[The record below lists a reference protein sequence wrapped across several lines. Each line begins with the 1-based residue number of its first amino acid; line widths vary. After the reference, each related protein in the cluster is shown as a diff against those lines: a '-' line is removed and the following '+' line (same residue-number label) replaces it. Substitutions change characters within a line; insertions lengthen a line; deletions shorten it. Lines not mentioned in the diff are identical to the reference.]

1 LATCTPFFGSTGD
14 DSRKEES
21 MTKMKRIGSGTEA
34 QGLSKYEQDKAEFER
49 LTGASPL
56 ANKPQDRII
65 IDEAAEVPELAFAT
79 ETRQPFIENIEDAT
93 NPVVDPQTVLEVM
106 EQEAQD
112 ESLAT
117 PEEDPLAQLDLSTSP
132 FQALL
137 GGAGTGKSTAI
148 RERAKQRT
156 DLLITSTT
164 GIAAINL
171 GGTTINAA
179 LGYFDTNDLENNY
192 TKGWLSARL
201 RRLRSSGIRQIVVD
215 EVSMMDGKQLTILT
229 RACDEVNKV
238 SNYEEYIERIVQDGE
253 PDPDWMG
260 VLLVGDFC
268 QLPPVKAPFAFESV
282 EWGRYDA
289 NAVRL
294 SRIYRQDN
302 PDFIRALRATRRG
315 DGRAALE
322 YFESRMHDR
331 VDPAFP
337 GPTILAKNDEVDRV
351 NRLRMDEIRGEAVPF
366 KADRWGKERGE
377 WKQIPDELVLKVGA
391 KVMILA
397 NRREIDE
404 ETGRATKN
412 YKYINGDIGTV
423 VDVVKFK
430 APPKTE
436 GEDPEQRAEWER
448 LERESEAQACSVRLE
463 RTGRTVDVEP
473 VIRQNLKPL
482 ESGRLNELLA
492 SGQRHLVKY
501 VLDQDTGKMSAE
513 WEVVGEVTYMPL
525 RVAYATTVHK
535 CQGLSLSD
543 VQVNIS
549 NPFMANPG
557 SLYVALSRART
568 PEGLRL
574 VGNPA
579 QFISRCVADKKV
591 ARFL

>member
-1 LATCTPFFGSTGD
+1 
-14 DSRKEES
+14 
-21 MTKMKRIGSGTEA
+21 MTKMKRLGGGTEA
-34 QGLSKYEQDKAEFER
+34 IRQARKVVDKIADTMREEGITVDMSKLDKYRDDAAEFER
-49 LTGASPL
+49 LTGQAIEDKIDLEAARAAMKEEGEISFEEL
-56 ANKPQDRII
+56 KKKLE
-65 IDEAAEVPELAFAT
+65 IDEPSEESPYVEVLDAPPEELAA
-79 ETRQPFIENIEDAT
+79 PD
-93 NPVVDPQTVLEVM
+93 
-106 EQEAQD
+106 
-112 ESLAT
+112 
-117 PEEDPLAQLDLSTSP
+117 EDPIAQLDLSTSP

-148 RERAKQRT
+148 RERAKAKS

-192 TKGWLSARL
+192 TKGWLGARL
-201 RRLRSSGIRQIVVD
+201 RRLRSSGVRQIVID

-229 RACDEVNKV
+229 RAIDEVNKV
-238 SNYEEYIERIVQDGE
+238 SNYEEYIDRIVQDGE
-253 PDPDWMG
+253 PDPEWMG

-289 NAVRL
+289 NSVVL
-294 SRIYRQDN
+294 SRIYRQES
-302 PDFIRALRATRRG
+302 PEFIRALRAARRG
-315 DGRAALE
+315 DGKAALE
-322 YFESRMHDR
+322 YFASRMHDR
-331 VDPAFP
+331 VDQGFP

-351 NRLRMDEIRGEAVPF
+351 NRLRMDEVKGELIPF
-366 KADRWGKERGE
+366 KSNRWGKERGE
-377 WKQIPDELVLKVGA
+377 WKNIPDQLDLKIGA

-397 NRREIDE
+397 NRRRRDE
-404 ETGRATKN
+404 DTGLMTKE
-412 YKYINGDIGTV
+412 YLYINGDIGTV
-423 VDVVKFK
+423 VSVMKFK
-430 APPKTE
+430 APSVVE
-436 GEDPEQRAEWER
+436 GEDPDQRAEWEK
-448 LERESEAQACSVRLE
+448 LERESKALGAEVRLE
-463 RTGRTVDVEP
+463 RTGLVVEVEP

-482 ESGRLNELLA
+482 DSGRLSELLA
-492 SGQRHLVKY
+492 QGQRHLVKY
-501 VLDQDTGKMSAE
+501 VLDEATGKMSAE
-513 WEVVGEVTYMPL
+513 WEVVGEVAYMPL

-579 QFISRCVADKKV
+579 QFISRCVADRKV